1 MDLDKK
7 IRSVL
12 ILFNNDIYKEV
23 DLDDYEED
31 IIMIG
36 NTSECQVKLKTMY
49 DKDFNVIFT
58 KKKNSW
64 QISDG
69 KDSYCVI
76 NGVKVPR
83 KIINSGDKIT
93 IKDCISK
100 DEILKIN
107 YFIDFIIDTEDYDR
121 EINIEKIKK
130 IKIGNDDSNE
140 IIINEDFVDKNH
152 AEIIRN
158 GEEDSIVDL
167 NSRFGVYVNGKIIE
181 KRQKLNND
189 DFIIICGYKFLY
201 NKNKIMLSKD
211 NKNIKINKL
220 EVIENNISTPFN
232 YPCFYRSPRLLEDIS
247 QDDIVIEEPPEKA
260 KAPNNNLIVTL
271 IPLLGTVVFTTM
283 MASSGGDS
291 KNMIYSIGMVA
302 LTGFVSILAYVMEI
316 TNTKKQQFK
325 RYKRYK
331 DYVKDKEAQIVNKR
345 ELLMESIRNNNP
357 DTEECIEFLEKF
369 DRRLWERVPDH
380 EDFLNVSLGRGI
392 GDLTFDIKVEDEK
405 LEIDKDSLK
414 RDPRKLKDIYGKMED
429 VPICINFRE
438 DYPVGVYGNRLATI
452 ELIKNI
458 IIKIST
464 LHYFED
470 VKVAA
475 IYPKEEEKQWDWL
488 KWIPHT
494 WTNKRE
500 FRYIGNTKESAHN
513 VLNVL
518 YDEIKNRKFNDDDNK
533 TIKYSPIYIVIIA
546 DRYLCENEP
555 IMEMLESG
563 NDYGV
568 VGMFVYEDLA
578 LIPKESKKIIEVNK
592 NDAIYKDV
600 KNSNRFKT
608 VTFNDIEDNICESFS
623 RKMSPIYVKSSFVE
637 GALTSYYT
645 LFDLYNIKSE
655 EEINIMQRWTN
666 NKVYETMKAPLGVRA
681 GDEIVYLDL
690 HEKFHGPHG
699 LVAGTTG
706 SGKSE
711 IIQTYIA
718 SLAINYHPY
727 DISIIIIDYK
737 GGGMANQFKNLPH
750 LVGTI
755 TNLDGNQINRSLVSI
770 KSELKRRQ
778 RIFAEYNVNHIDS
791 YIKLFKS
798 GQAKEAIPHL
808 LIIAD
813 EFAELKNDQPDF
825 MVELVSAARIGRSLG
840 VHLILATQ
848 KPSGVVNDQI
858 WSNSKFKLCLKV
870 QDEADSNEMIK
881 SPLAASI
888 TNPGRAYFQV
898 GNNEI
903 FELFQSAWSG
913 AKKYD
918 TDDISKKE
926 VEISE
931 VLIDGSRRI
940 IYSSKN
946 DEKKKDGKTQLDAV
960 VDRINEVAANNG
972 IEKLQGPWLPAL
984 EEVIYLED
992 IIESID
998 NFIWDNNNI
1007 NVNPI
1012 IGLLDNPQKQI
1023 QKKLSID
1030 FSENGH
1036 TLILGSPGVGK
1047 TTLLQTMI
1055 TSLAVNYTPE
1065 VINIYILDFGSRML
1079 KMYEKIPHVG
1089 GVITADDEVLTK
1101 NFINFI
1107 HKEILKRKKLLS
1119 DNGVSNVMAYKEV
1132 TGEILPQMIIIIDNY
1147 AAFTEI
1153 YEDYEEDI
1161 TKFSRD
1167 GANLGVYLV
1176 ITVSNSSDI
1185 RYKISSN
1192 FKNNIVLNCVDS
1204 GEYGNVF
1211 GRVEIEP
1218 AKNAGRGLVKESEIC
1233 EFQTALSIKSENEAE
1248 RVSKMKELINNINS
1262 KWIGKK
1268 AISIPRIPDNL
1279 TSYSFIN
1286 ELAKEKGMENIYIG
1300 IDVNEIEE
1308 VAIDI
1313 TSSHFIPI
1321 IGTASSGKSNMLKTI
1336 SYSIEKTCPSE
1347 KFDMYVYDSGDYGL
1361 VSLDDGLQDAFYS
1374 NNKEDIIQ
1382 NLLSLKYELDQR
1394 RDFIEDEMY
1403 MNKGKI
1409 RDIDLVKQ
1417 LNKKIIFIDNIF
1429 ELLGNIESEY
1439 DIIDMFRDIIE
1450 SKHGYGFVIMAAGSE
1465 EDFNDLSYNHSFMNT
1480 VKKRNQGVLL
1490 KSVEDQDYY
1499 NVRINYGAKEGNLQK
1514 GFGYVIANGEYKKIK
1529 IPLWKI

>member
-1 MDLDKK
+1 MDEYRK

-12 ILFNNDIYKEV
+12 ILHNDDIYKEV
-23 DLDDYEED
+23 DLDDYEEE
-31 IIMIG
+31 IIDIG
-36 NTSECQVKLKTMY
+36 NTDECQVNLKTIY
-49 DKDFNVIFT
+49 DKEFNVIFT
-58 KKKNSW
+58 RKKNSW

-107 YFIDFIIDTEDYDR
+107 YFMDFTVDIEDFDR
-121 EINIEKIKK
+121 EIKIEKANK
-130 IKIGNDDSNE
+130 IKIGNEDSNQIVLMDE
-140 IIINEDFVDKNH
+140 FVDKNH
-152 AEIIRN
+152 AEIVRN
-158 GEEDSIVDL
+158 GEEDFIVDL
-167 NSRFGVYVNGKIIE
+167 NSRYGVYVNGKIIE
-181 KRQKLNND
+181 KRQKLKAD
-189 DFIIICGYKFLY
+189 DFIIISGYKLLY
-201 NKNKIMLSKD
+201 NKNKIMLSKN
-211 NKNIKINKL
+211 NKNIKINGL
-220 EVIENNISTPFN
+220 EVIENRNSTSFS

-247 QDDIVIEEPPEKA
+247 QEDIIIEEPPEKA
-260 KAPNNNLIVTL
+260 KAPTNNLLITL

-283 MASSGGDS
+283 MASSGGDA

-331 DYVKDKEAQIVNKR
+331 DYVKDKEAQIINKR
-345 ELLMESIRNNNP
+345 ELLMESIRVNNP
-357 DTEECIEFLEKF
+357 ETEECIDFLDKF
-369 DRRLWERVPDH
+369 DRRLWERVPEH

-392 GDLTFDIKVEDEK
+392 GDLTFDIKVDDER
-405 LEIDKDSLK
+405 LEIDKDILK

-429 VPICINFRE
+429 VPICINLME
-438 DYPVGVYGNRLATI
+438 DFPIGIYGTRLSTI
-452 ELIKNI
+452 ELLKNI

-470 VKVAA
+470 VKIAA
-475 IYPKEEEKQWDWL
+475 IYPKEEEKQWEWL

-494 WTNKRE
+494 WTNEKE

-513 VLNVL
+513 VLNIL
-518 YDEIKNRKFNDDDNK
+518 YDEIKNRKFTEDSNK
-533 TIKYSPIYIVIIA
+533 VRYSPVYMVIIA
-546 DRYLCENEP
+546 DRDLCENEP
-555 IMEMLESG
+555 IMEMLEST
-563 NDYGV
+563 NDYGT

-578 LIPKESKKIIEVNK
+578 LIPKESKKIIEVTGNS
-592 NDAIYKDV
+592 AIYKDV
-600 KNSNRFKT
+600 KNSNRFKNIG
-608 VTFNDIEDNICESFS
+608 FNNISDYICDSFA
-623 RKMSPIYVKSSFVE
+623 RKMSPIFVKNSFTQ

-655 EEINIMQRWTN
+655 NELDIIERWGK
-666 NKVYETMKAPLGVRA
+666 NKVFETMKVPLGVRA
-681 GDEIVYLDL
+681 GDEVVYLDL

-711 IIQTYIA
+711 IIQTYIT

-778 RIFAEYNVNHIDS
+778 RIFGEYNVNHIDS

-825 MVELVSAARIGRSLG
+825 MRELVSAARIGRSLG

-848 KPSGVVNDQI
+848 KPSGVVDDQI

-881 SPLAASI
+881 SPLAANI

-931 VLIDGSRRI
+931 VLIDGSRKV

-946 DEKKKDGKTQLDAV
+946 DDKKKDGKTQLDAV
-960 VDRINEVAANNG
+960 IDRINEVTKMNG
-972 IEKLQGPWLPAL
+972 VTKLQGPWLPAL
-984 EEVIYLED
+984 EEVIYLE
-992 IIESID
+992 EVTEAVEQ
-998 NFIWDNNNI
+998 FIWEASDLNI
-1007 NVNPI
+1007 NPI
-1012 IGLLDNPQKQI
+1012 IGVLDNPERQI
-1023 QKKLSID
+1023 QKNLSINL
-1030 FSENGH
+1030 SENGH

-1055 TSLAVNYTPE
+1055 TSLAATYTPE
-1065 VINIYILDFGSRML
+1065 VVNMYILDFGSRML
-1079 KMYEKIPHVG
+1079 KMYENIPHVG

-1107 HKEILKRKKLLS
+1107 HKEILKRKKQLS
-1119 DNGVSNVMAYKEV
+1119 ECGVSNVLSYKEV
-1132 TGEILPQMIIIIDNY
+1132 TGITLPQIVIIIDNY

-1167 GANLGVYLV
+1167 GANLGIYLV

-1204 GEYGNVF
+1204 GEYGNIF

-1218 AKNAGRGLVKESEIC
+1218 AKNPGRGLVKDEEIC
-1233 EFQTALSIKSENEAE
+1233 EFQTALPMKATNEAE
-1248 RVSKMKELINNINS
+1248 RVIKMKELINKINDR
-1262 KWIGKK
+1262 WDGKT
-1268 AISIPRIPDNL
+1268 AIAIPRIPDDL
-1279 TSYSFIN
+1279 TIDNFVSDIYS
-1286 ELAKEKGMENIYIG
+1286 EQGLENVYVG
-1300 IDVNEIEE
+1300 IDVNEIEK
-1308 VAIDI
+1308 VSINLN
-1313 TSSHFIPI
+1313 SNQVIPI
-1321 IGTASSGKSNMLKTI
+1321 VGNQSIGKSNTLKSI
-1336 SYSIEKTCPSE
+1336 VACIEKTCTSE
-1347 KFDMYVYDSGDYGL
+1347 KYDMYIYDSSDYGL
-1361 VSLDDGLQDAFYS
+1361 VELEDKENISFYS
-1374 NNKEDIIQ
+1374 NNNEDIIQ
-1382 NLLSLKYELDQR
+1382 SLLDLKYELDQR
-1394 RDFIEDEMY
+1394 KDFIQDEVY

-1409 RDIDLVKQ
+1409 KEIDLVKQ
-1417 LNKKIIFIDNIF
+1417 FNKKIIIIDNIS
-1429 ELLGNIESEY
+1429 ELLGNAESEY
-1439 DIIDMFRDIIE
+1439 DIIDMLKDVIE
-1450 SKHGYGFVIMAAGSE
+1450 SKHGYGYVIIAAANE
-1465 EDFNDLSYNHSFMNT
+1465 EEFNDLSYTHSFINSI
-1480 VKKRNQGVLL
+1480 KKKNQGILL
-1490 KSVEDQDYY
+1490 KGIEEQDFF
-1499 NVRINYGAKEGNLQK
+1499 NVRINYGVKETNIIQGY
-1514 GFGYVIANGEYKKIK
+1514 GYVINNGNYKKIK
-1529 IPLWKI
+1529 LPLFKK